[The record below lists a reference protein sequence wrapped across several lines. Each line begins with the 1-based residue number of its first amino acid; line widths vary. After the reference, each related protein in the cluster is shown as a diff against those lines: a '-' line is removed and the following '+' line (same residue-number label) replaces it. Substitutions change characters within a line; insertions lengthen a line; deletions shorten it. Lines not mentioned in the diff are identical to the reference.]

1 MQKYIDKSIK
11 EVEEERESGEI
22 KLETILVYL
31 KSMTIIGYLVFT
43 FSNIGFASTKVVIDF
58 WLKD

>member
-1 MQKYIDKSIK
+1 MKV
-11 EVEEERESGEI
+11 VEEERETGEI
-22 KLETILVYL
+22 KSETILVYL

-43 FSNIGFASTKVVIDF
+43 FSNIGFASTKVLIDF